1 MDEPNATLGQPG
13 PASPIDRK
21 IIPRSELDG
30 ELASILDR
38 YMADLQ
44 AGIAPSR
51 ERLLA
56 AHPDLAVQL
65 KACLAGIE
73 FVHHAVG
80 ATALAPATLGEFRII
95 REIGRGGMGVVYEAE
110 QTSLRRHVALKVL
123 RFGVVDDEEAMQ
135 RFRRE
140 AETVAR
146 LHHTNIVPIFAIGCE
161 GGVHYYAMQFIEG
174 QSLADVLVE
183 SQGTRKPLLHED
195 VARWGLQA
203 AEALAH
209 AHQRR
214 VIHRD
219 IKPSNLLLDDEG
231 VVWLTDFGLAKRADE
246 VTLTVQGALMGTPR
260 YMSPE
265 QAESLKRPI
274 DHRTDVYSLGASLYE
289 LATGRPVFESAT
301 SHGVIAQI
309 LSAEPARPRQL
320 RPALP
325 RDLETIILTCL
336 AKEPARR
343 YQSARAVAEDLRA
356 VLDGRPIRAR
366 RVRLSER
373 VVRYVRR
380 RKKAIG
386 SGAIGVAATVL
397 VMIGALLGWRFYSD
411 WQLGRIVLT
420 NDGPPLTAQVL
431 PESGDLPAG
440 EPFEVVTRWVLALP
454 AGDYR
459 LRLNGVGRLGRT
471 CRFAVNRGETQ
482 THAISLDEGRLLG
495 GEPPPPM
502 GGQEKPK
509 EEPIPFAHVTVALEL
524 TPGKADLVEWTGK
537 TLIRRDGL
545 SGKTVWDALRPAKP
559 FARNRDPAAWLRKL
573 SGGTPP
579 DIIAEP
585 APDLDGDGIGDLVW
599 VLRNMAT
606 TLLALSG
613 KDGSVLWNYAPELDG
628 PGGPQAENPS
638 LPRPDKPATRLIH
651 SLGAPA
657 LADLDR
663 DGTPDLI
670 STLVFHETPQETA
683 RRYPGEKPGG
693 NQRNRQYLFRR
704 IIVTISGRSGRWLW
718 SYPVDKTFTGPS
730 HLAWKQLASL
740 VHVRGSAM
748 VAIVDGTRWFGL
760 DPATGRPR
768 AGPIDL
774 GFGPVRQ
781 VQYADLDGDGEPE
794 VLALGPGAAA
804 KQQTLAAFS
813 IATGRELWVEPVNA
827 PYEIPYDITV
837 SPDWPLIVDLD
848 GDGRHEVVVP
858 DSGPVAP
865 RGGYRGVRVLDGSSG
880 RTRWARPM
888 RPVTKAEDGLEH
900 VMDAPDLDHDGFR
913 DVVTVSVFIGR
924 DPSTSSQG
932 GPSEP
937 ERIYVDALSG
947 KDGRPLWWWHVDIP
961 ADRYTHVWPPRWWGR
976 GRNGWP
982 LLAVALGGQHP
993 QLGGLRSSSL
1003 GPPMVHLL
1011 EGSTGREVHTIAGL
1025 TAARTADLDGDGLA
1039 DLWGEADGQLR
1050 AFRGEAPEAWR
1061 ALGWFRPADAFEGLD
1076 YGTARPA
1083 ADFDGDGIA
1092 DTLNAGLRA
1101 PGFSAGE
1108 PTGSRTAVAR
1118 SGRDGHVLWKTV
1130 LDSRESWNS
1139 EDRGESYSLS
1149 AFPLPAGDLDGDG
1162 TPDVVVKE
1170 NQLERPGQV
1179 TKRAATFPLR
1189 LLSGRTGRRLWTA
1202 GPLPLDFE
1210 AHGYSAIH
1218 WDEVRV
1224 MEPHGAPDLLV
1235 RHGSPFAK
1243 PGSTP
1248 VPGGSARKPHLA
1260 RLSGRD
1266 GRILWD
1272 IPLAQYPEQ
1281 QWLSYLP
1288 PPGFDDLDGDGGLD
1302 TVQVIPPSPAAGQ
1315 ADFELTAVSLR
1326 EGKRLWTQPIQSAF
1340 PNSPQIFAGDL
1351 DGDKRPE
1358 VVAMVEGQEGNSLVV
1373 LVKAFDGRDGR
1384 VRWTWNGGAEFQS
1397 NRPWPMMVVADLDG
1411 EGKRKVCVSFMEL
1424 SGMRRIVVLD
1434 AHGRE
1439 SARRDVS
1446 RDYNSTLRA
1455 ADLDGDGRDE
1465 LLLWYGDR
1473 LRAWGRDLKD
1483 VWSWPDKSARI
1494 EQIVPASSG
1503 QPAAVVVNP
1512 AVGLDG
1518 VTGHPRWVGQP
1529 GLTNW
1534 GAQFQPELLD
1544 RGHSNRLPLVVS
1556 NGLGATVCRAA
1567 LRTTSSGTYDR
1578 PHGDRVQPGLARND
1592 PRWTRPLPWTTG
1604 VASTFGPLGFVYV
1617 FGLAL
1622 VDVVLPLVI
1631 LRLAARPRVWS
1642 VRFLM
1647 ALPVAAA
1654 VPLTVFL
1661 ALEPLVPA
1669 LPDPFPSSAR
1679 LLFILGTLAGIP
1691 VVAYMIMVAATLL
1704 RRRWRRLALL
1714 AGLTVLAAVVLGL
1727 IWLWSDMR
1735 AMPAIEHYT
1744 WSGWYQVVLPAA
1756 YVVGMLGTIAWA
1768 ALGFFRLVMR
1778 VGRRRAAVTPLSS

>member
-13 PASPIDRK
+13 CASPIDRK
-21 IIPRSELDG
+21 MIPLSRLG
-30 ELASILDR
+30 GNLASILDR

-44 AGIAPSR
+44 AGIAPNR
-51 ERLLA
+51 EQLLA

-65 KACLAGIE
+65 EGCLAGIE
-73 FVHHAVG
+73 FIHQAVG
-80 ATALAPATLGEFRII
+80 AAAEKPATLGEFRII

-174 QSLADVLVE
+174 RSLADVLAE
-183 SQGTRKPLLHED
+183 SQGTRKPLLHEE

-209 AHQRR
+209 AHQRG

-219 IKPSNLLLDDEG
+219 IKPSNLLLDSEG

-246 VTLTVQGALMGTPR
+246 VTLTVRGALMGTPR

-265 QAESLKRPI
+265 QAESLERPI

-301 SHGVIAQI
+301 SHGVISQI
-309 LSAEPARPRQL
+309 LNEEPARPSQI
-320 RPALP
+320 RPGLP
-325 RDLETIILTCL
+325 RDFETIILTCL
-336 AKEPARR
+336 AKEPAQRF
-343 YQSARAVAEDLRA
+343 QSARAVAEDLRA

-366 RVRLSER
+366 RARISER
-373 VVRYVRR
+373 VVRYVRT
-380 RKKAIG
+380 RKKVIG
-386 SGAIGVAATVL
+386 SGAVGVAATVL
-397 VMIGALLGWRFYSD
+397 VMVGALLGWRFYSD

-431 PESGDLPAG
+431 PDSGDQPAG
-440 EPFEVVTRWVLALP
+440 EPFEVVTRSVLALP

-471 CRFAVNRGETQ
+471 YRFAVNRGETQ
-482 THAISLDEGRLLG
+482 VHALSLDEGRLLG

-509 EEPIPFAHVTVALEL
+509 EAQMPFARVTVALEL
-524 TPGKADLVEWTGK
+524 TPGKADLVEWTGQ

-545 SGKTVWDALRPAKP
+545 SGKTVWDVLRPAKP
-559 FARNRDPAAWLRKL
+559 FANNRDPAAWLRKL
-573 SGGTPP
+573 SGGSPP
-579 DIIAEP
+579 DMIVEP

-599 VLRNMAT
+599 VLRDMAT
-606 TLLALSG
+606 ILALSG

-628 PGGPQAENPS
+628 PGGPQAENAS
-638 LPRPDKPATRLIH
+638 LPGPDKPATRPIR

-663 DGTPDLI
+663 DGIPDLI
-670 STLVFHETPQETA
+670 AMMQFSETSQESA
-683 RRYPGEKPGG
+683 RRAPAPAGG
-693 NQRNRQYLFRR
+693 GTGGYRPNFFRR
-704 IIVTISGRSGRWLW
+704 VMVAVAGRSGRWLW
-718 SYPVDKTFTGPS
+718 SYPVNKTFVSPS
-730 HLAWKQLASL
+730 HNAWKQLAS
-740 VHVRGSAM
+740 VVQVRGSAM
-748 VAIVDGTRWFGL
+748 VAIVDGWQWVGL

-768 AGPIDL
+768 TGPIDL
-774 GFGPVRQ
+774 GDVPVRQ

-813 IATGRELWVEPVNA
+813 ITSGRELWVETVNA
-827 PYEIPYDITV
+827 PYGIPYDITV

-848 GDGRHEVVVP
+848 GDGRPEIVVP

-865 RGGYRGVRVLDGSSG
+865 RGGYRGLRVLDGRSG

-888 RPVTKAEDGLEH
+888 RPETKAEDGLEH
-900 VMDAPDLDHDGFR
+900 VMDAPDLDHDGVR
-913 DVVTVSVFIGR
+913 ELVTVSVFIGR

-937 ERIYVDALSG
+937 ERIYVDAFSG
-947 KDGRPLWWWHVDIP
+947 KDGRPLWWWHVDI
-961 ADRYTHVWPPRWWGR
+961 ATDRYTHVWPPRWWGR
-976 GRNGWP
+976 GRDGWP

-993 QLGGLRSSSL
+993 QLALNSSSL

-1011 EGSTGREVHTIAGL
+1011 EASTGREAHTIAGL

-1050 AFRGEAPEAWR
+1050 AFRGEAPEVWR
-1061 ALGWFRPADAFEGLD
+1061 ALGRFSPADA
-1076 YGTARPA
+1076 YRWVARETVPPA
-1083 ADFDGDGIA
+1083 VDLDGDGIA
-1092 DTLNAGLRA
+1092 DTLNSGLRA

-1108 PTGSRTAVAR
+1108 PNGSRTAVAR

-1139 EDRGESYSLS
+1139 EDRGESYSLT

-1162 TPDVVVKE
+1162 TPDVVVQE

-1179 TKRAATFPLR
+1179 TRRAATLPLR
-1189 LLSGRTGRRLWTA
+1189 LLSGRTGGRLWTA
-1202 GPLPLDFE
+1202 GPLPLGYE

-1224 MEPHGAPDLLV
+1224 MEPHGAPDVLV
-1235 RHGSPFAK
+1235 RHGSPFAQPGPIPLP
-1243 PGSTP
+1243 PGSH
-1248 VPGGSARKPHLA
+1248 RKPHLA

-1272 IPLAQYPEQ
+1272 IPLADYPEQ
-1281 QWLSYLP
+1281 EWLSYIP
-1288 PPGFDDLDGDGGLD
+1288 PPCFDDLDGDRALD
-1302 TVQVIPPSPAAGQ
+1302 TVQLIPPSPRAGQ
-1315 ADFELTAVSLR
+1315 PDWELTAVSLR
-1326 EGKRLWTQPIQSAF
+1326 EGKRLWTQPLKTIFNSA
-1340 PNSPQIFAGDL
+1340 PYIFAGDL

-1358 VVAMVEGQEGNSLVV
+1358 VVAMVEGQEGDRLVV
-1373 LVKAFDGRDGR
+1373 LVKALDGRDGR
-1384 VRWTWNGGAEFQS
+1384 VRWTWNSGAEFPN

-1411 EGKRKVCVSFMEL
+1411 AGKRKVCVSFMEL

-1434 AHGRE
+1434 AQGRE

-1446 RDYNSTLRA
+1446 RDYNSTLGA

-1465 LLLWYGDR
+1465 LLVWYGDR
-1473 LRAWGRDLKD
+1473 LRAWERDLKER
-1483 VWSWPDKSARI
+1483 WSWPDKSARI
-1494 EQIVPASSG
+1494 EQIIPASSR
-1503 QPAAVVVNP
+1503 QPATLVLNP

-1518 VTGHPRWVGQP
+1518 VTGHPRWAGQP

-1534 GAQFQPELLD
+1534 GGQFQPGFLD
-1544 RGHSNRLPLVVS
+1544 RGHSTGLPLLVS
-1556 NGLGATVCRAA
+1556 YGHGATICRAA
-1567 LRTTSSGTYDR
+1567 LRTASSGAYEPPR
-1578 PHGDRVQPGLARND
+1578 GDRVQHGLARDD

-1604 VASTFGPLGFVYV
+1604 VASSFGPMGFVTI
-1617 FGLAL
+1617 FGLTL
-1622 VDVVLPLVI
+1622 VNVVVPLVI
-1631 LRLAARPRVWS
+1631 LRLAARRRFWS
-1642 VRFLM
+1642 VRLLM

-1654 VPLTVFL
+1654 VPLSVFL
-1661 ALEPLVPA
+1661 AVEPVMPA

-1679 LLFILGTLAGIP
+1679 LLLILGTLAGIP
-1691 VVAYMIMVAATLL
+1691 VVAYVIMAALTLL

-1714 AGLTVLAAVVLGL
+1714 AAPTVLAAAALGV
-1727 IWLWSDMR
+1727 IWLWWDMQS
-1735 AMPAIEHYT
+1735 MPAIEHYT

-1756 YVVGMLGTIAWA
+1756 FAVGMLGSIFWA
-1768 ALGFFRLVMR
+1768 ARGIFRLVTR
-1778 VGRRRAAVTPLSS
+1778 VGRRHGAATPLAS